1 MTLEEYEKDNTTPE
15 SIEKDIKHKGM
26 FNYFQ
31 DYLKEQMK
39 SDKAYIEEM
48 ENRARRERNA
58 KLIGDI
64 ATVAAQGAALA
75 QGARQFTPVQ
85 PKDYSQQFQRIA
97 DYRNNLAKQYG
108 QMGLGY
114 KMQDY
119 QNALAGARADE
130 AYGRQREIAKAQ
142 AKAAAEALAQK
153 QQFESEENRKKREF
167 EKEENEKKQRNA
179 ITVANIRASSKDN
192 QSQGKG
198 KNTIT
203 LSVDGRPTVYTYDKI
218 NDDALQYIYYR
229 MRDIAKQKGMNDIQ
243 DIKMMVGEGGD
254 QRSKMLSI
262 IKSRLPEF
270 PELNEEVL
278 SVIGIDGGYSSP
290 GQPSTGRSSAPWMNH
305 GSGSSTSQGKK
316 KAPYL

>member
-15 SIEKDIKHKGM
+15 SIEKDIKQKGM

-119 QNALAGARADE
+119 QNALAGVRAEE
-130 AYGRQREIAKAQ
+130 AYKRQREIAQAQ
-142 AKAAAEALAQK
+142 AQATAEALRQK

-167 EKEENEKKQRNA
+167 EKEENEKKQRNS

-290 GQPSTGRSSAPWMNH
+290 DQPSTGKGSAPWMNQ